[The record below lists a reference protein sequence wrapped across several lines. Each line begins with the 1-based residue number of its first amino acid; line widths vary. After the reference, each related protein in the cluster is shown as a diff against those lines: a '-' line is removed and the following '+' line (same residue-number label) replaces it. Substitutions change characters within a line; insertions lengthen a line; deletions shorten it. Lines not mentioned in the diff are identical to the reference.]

1 MLFEDDITV
10 TFTMAA
16 FNKGGRSTRVM
27 GTEGEL
33 FFEDDLASARFY
45 NFQTRSYEELP
56 TNESMVDASI
66 NGGHGGGDTG
76 IVAVL
81 HEYINDEIDMK
92 EVSEIGI
99 SIENHMLVF
108 AAEESRK
115 TETVVDIAA
124 YNDKIMGK
132 DFEF

>member
-1 MLFEDDITV
+1 
-10 TFTMAA
+10 
-16 FNKGGRSTRVM
+16 
-27 GTEGEL
+27 
-33 FFEDDLASARFY
+33 
-45 NFQTRSYEELP
+45 
-56 TNESMVDASI
+56 
-66 NGGHGGGDTG
+66 
-76 IVAVL
+76 
-81 HEYINDEIDMK
+81 MK

>member
-1 MLFEDDITV
+1 
-10 TFTMAA
+10 
-16 FNKGGRSTRVM
+16 
-27 GTEGEL
+27 
-33 FFEDDLASARFY
+33 
-45 NFQTRSYEELP
+45 
-56 TNESMVDASI
+56 MVDASI

-132 DFEF
+132 GFEF